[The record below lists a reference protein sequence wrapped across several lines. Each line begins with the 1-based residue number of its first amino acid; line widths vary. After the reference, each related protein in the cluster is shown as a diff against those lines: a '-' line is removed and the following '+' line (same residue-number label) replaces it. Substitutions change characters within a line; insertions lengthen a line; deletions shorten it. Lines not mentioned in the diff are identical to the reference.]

1 MIQFRTGS
9 HTQKL
14 LTLLCVVG
22 EFPYRSLDLLG
33 NGDVY
38 KKLVRRLCEKQ
49 IIRNTETGKMVY
61 VKLLSVLG
69 SGQYRTVRINREAL
83 PVLEWIGLSE
93 YYTDNFCTRN
103 FQSDISH
110 VERNHRVA
118 EAMAMF
124 MNVGLDIR
132 PNMLPPLEDKLTGRY
147 FSEPTVYMAK
157 IIKKHRTSELNKTAF
172 TRIVSAVFTADECYA
187 VYNTRKSV
195 MKWSGMG
202 EFKTKHL
209 LIETARLNGSIDN
222 VDSAILFGASGK
234 TALDTL
240 VESDKSRRLEY
251 RFDRIYRHVHY
262 FPLDRDGERQLR
274 LFLIPRWKERLLQ
287 LLFEDGVRSYNNGH
301 FEYDAYVNGVYVLS
315 HFDGDIAR
323 LIRFREGIEHFEF
336 ENEIIC
342 FPHQAEYVRAYLG
355 SRSRIKTID
364 LSTIEKAFE
373 KMKGDR

>member
-1 MIQFRTGS
+1 MIYLKAGS
-9 HTQKL
+9 HIHTLIAL
-14 LTLLCVVG
+14 LGVVG
-22 EFPYRSLDLLG
+22 EFPYRSLHLLG
-33 NGDVY
+33 KEEVY
-38 KKLVRRLCEKQ
+38 QKLVRRLTQKQ
-49 IIRNTETGKMVY
+49 ILRHTDTGNTVY
-61 VKLLSVLG
+61 ARLLSV
-69 SGQYRTVRINREAL
+69 SGAGERRTIRFHSEAL
-83 PVLEWIGLSE
+83 SILEWLE
-93 YYTDNFCTRN
+93 LKDYYMESFYNHKFPSN
-103 FQSDISH
+103 VYH
-110 VERNHRVA
+110 VERNHRVG
-118 EAMAMF
+118 EAMTMF
-124 MNVGLDIR
+124 MNVGLEIR

-172 TRIVSAVFTADECYA
+172 TRIVAAVFTADECYA
-187 VYNTRKSV
+187 VYNTREAV

-202 EFKTKHL
+202 EFKTKYS

-336 ENEIIC
+336 ENEVLC

-355 SRSRIKTID
+355 SHSKIKTID

>member
-1 MIQFRTGS
+1 MIYIKAGS
-9 HTQKL
+9 HIHTLIAL
-14 LTLLCVVG
+14 LGVVG
-22 EFPYRSLDLLG
+22 EFPYRSLHLLG
-33 NGDVY
+33 KEEVY
-38 KKLVRRLCEKQ
+38 QKLVRRLTQKQ
-49 IIRNTETGKMVY
+49 ILRHTDTGNTVY
-61 VKLLSVLG
+61 VKLLSL
-69 SGQYRTVRINREAL
+69 SGRGERRTIRFHSEAL
-83 PVLEWIGLSE
+83 SILEWLE
-93 YYTDNFCTRN
+93 LKDYYMESFYNHKFPSN
-103 FQSDISH
+103 VYH
-110 VERNHRVA
+110 VERNHRVG
-118 EAMAMF
+118 EAMTMF
-124 MNVGLDIR
+124 MNSGLDIR

-251 RFDRIYRHVHY
+251 RFDSIYRHVHY

-336 ENEIIC
+336 ENEVLC
-342 FPHQAEYVRAYLG
+342 FPHKAEYVRAYLG
-355 SRSRIKTID
+355 SHSKIKIID